1 MKIAG
6 YFIGMSLFL
15 IGLTSLLLNVTGV
28 RYSFLSFI
36 EGSGALVAFLIRLGM
51 IVGGILI
58 LFLASTNWERERE
71 EVLHGERWDESQRV

>member
-6 YFIGMSLFL
+6 YFIGMILFL

-36 EGSGALVAFLIRLGM
+36 EQAGALVAFLIRLGM

-58 LFLASTNWERERE
+58 LYLSATNWQRERD
-71 EVLHGERWDESQRV
+71 EVLRGERWDESQRV